1 MKRKYILAVI
11 SMSIFCSLTH
21 AAQGMSIWS
30 APGAVQNPDYVPRIP
45 KAQREKEAAEKAK
58 QEEKKEETQ
67 PVVQKETP
75 KVEKKPVVE
84 EKKVEEKKV
93 EKKPEPK
100 QEVKNDEYTRSVGT
114 LNISKDDFE
123 ADKKA
128 IMAIISEL
136 DVIMKEKAYAKWL
149 GYIDDESKSHWS
161 KSSTLKKAQARMP
174 IKGLQLKTLEDYF
187 KYVFVPARQK
197 SKISEIRYESNT
209 YVKAVEVQQ
218 DQDLVYY
225 YFKKINNKWQV
236 HIPPLD

>member
-11 SMSIFCSLTH
+11 SMSIFCSMAN
-21 AAQGMSIWS
+21 AAQGMSVWS
-30 APGAVQNPDYVPRIP
+30 APGEVQNPDYVPRIP
-45 KAQREKEAAEKAK
+45 KAQREKEAAKKA
-58 QEEKKEETQ
+58 EEEQKKAETQ

-75 KVEKKPVVE
+75 KA
-84 EKKVEEKKV
+84 

-100 QEVKNDEYTRSVGT
+100 AEVKNDEYTRSVGN

-136 DVIMKEKAYAKWL
+136 DAIMKNKAYNKWL
-149 GYIDDESKSHWS
+149 NYIDDESKSHWS
-161 KSSTLKKAQARMP
+161 KSSTLKKAQGRMP
-174 IKGLQLKTLEDYF
+174 VKGLQLKSLEDYF

-197 SKISEIRYESNT
+197 SKISEIRYESST
-209 YVKAVEVQQ
+209 YVKAVEVQE

-225 YFKKINNKWQV
+225 YFQKINNKWLV

>member
-11 SMSIFCSLTH
+11 SMSIFCSMAN
-21 AAQGMSIWS
+21 AAQGMSVWS
-30 APGAVQNPDYVPRIP
+30 APGEVQNPDYVPRIP
-45 KAQREKEAAEKAK
+45 KAQREKEAAKKA
-58 QEEKKEETQ
+58 EEEQKKAETQ

-75 KVEKKPVVE
+75 KA
-84 EKKVEEKKV
+84 

-100 QEVKNDEYTRSVGT
+100 AEVKNDEYTRSVGN

-136 DVIMKEKAYAKWL
+136 DAIMKNKAYNKWL
-149 GYIDDESKSHWS
+149 NYIDDESKNHWS
-161 KSSTLKKAQARMP
+161 KSSTLKKAQGRMP
-174 IKGLQLKTLEDYF
+174 VKGLQLKSLEDYF

-197 SKISEIRYESNT
+197 SKISEIRYESST
-209 YVKAVEVQQ
+209 YVKAVEVQE

-225 YFKKINNKWQV
+225 YFQKINNKWLV

>member
-11 SMSIFCSLTH
+11 SMSIFCSMAN
-21 AAQGMSIWS
+21 AAQGMSVWS
-30 APGAVQNPDYVPRIP
+30 APGEVQNPDYVPRIP
-45 KAQREKEAAEKAK
+45 KAQREKEAAKKA
-58 QEEKKEETQ
+58 EEEQKKAETQ

-75 KVEKKPVVE
+75 KAEKKQE
-84 EKKVEEKKV
+84 

-100 QEVKNDEYTRSVGT
+100 AEVKNDEYTRSVGN

-136 DVIMKEKAYAKWL
+136 DAIMKNKAYNKWL
-149 GYIDDESKSHWS
+149 NYIDDESKSHWS
-161 KSSTLKKAQARMP
+161 KSSTLKKAQGRMP
-174 IKGLQLKTLEDYF
+174 VKGLQLKSLEDYF

-197 SKISEIRYESNT
+197 SKISEIRYESST
-209 YVKAVEVQQ
+209 YVKAVEVQE

-225 YFKKINNKWQV
+225 YFQKINNKWLV

>member
-1 MKRKYILAVI
+1 
-11 SMSIFCSLTH
+11 MSIFCSMAN
-21 AAQGMSIWS
+21 AAQGMSVWS
-30 APGAVQNPDYVPRIP
+30 APGEVQNPDYVPRIP
-45 KAQREKEAAEKAK
+45 KAQREKEAAKKA
-58 QEEKKEETQ
+58 EEEQKKAETQ

-75 KVEKKPVVE
+75 KA
-84 EKKVEEKKV
+84 

-100 QEVKNDEYTRSVGT
+100 AEVKNDEYTRSVGN

-136 DVIMKEKAYAKWL
+136 DAIMKNKAYNKWL
-149 GYIDDESKSHWS
+149 NYIDDESKSHWS
-161 KSSTLKKAQARMP
+161 KSSTLKKAQGRMP
-174 IKGLQLKTLEDYF
+174 VKGLQLKSLEDYF

-197 SKISEIRYESNT
+197 SKISEIRYESST
-209 YVKAVEVQQ
+209 YVKAVEVQE

-225 YFKKINNKWQV
+225 YFQKINNKWLV